1 MRDPYKVMVYGPGKM
16 GSVAIWEALQSPAFE
31 LVGVRVYSD
40 AKNGKDVGELLGLEP
55 TGIKA
60 SNDEAELAAIDCDC
74 IIYTALDMG
83 NFNTDDEVLALLAS
97 GRNIVTP
104 LPYQNA
110 HLFREQ
116 AFLDKLDAACAAG
129 NSVFHATG
137 IDPDVISERVLIAL
151 TGLCTDVTSITLRE
165 FWECGAGNPE
175 SLSFVG
181 FGKTV
186 EAAKQMPIGEAAS
199 KNFLKAI
206 VYTAEKVLGV
216 KYDRVEEE
224 YEYIPTPKD
233 IESAIKVPAGTV
245 ACLSNRMKGYV
256 NAKGDKPFFTMEYN
270 WLIDYSMLPEGI
282 EPDQYWVAT
291 IEGRPSVKMTIDLKS
306 SIETNKRFFNF
317 GNQQSEPGYHGT
329 IAPCLQ
335 AIPHICKAKAG
346 VLPSFG
352 PGLHWMQDLRD
363 SVNH

>member
-137 IDPDVISERVLIAL
+137 IDPDVISERVLICL
-151 TGLCTDVTSITLRE
+151 LYTSD
-165 FWECGAGNPE
+165 AADE
-175 SLSFVG
+175 S
-181 FGKTV
+181 
-186 EAAKQMPIGEAAS
+186 
-199 KNFLKAI
+199 
-206 VYTAEKVLGV
+206 
-216 KYDRVEEE
+216 
-224 YEYIPTPKD
+224 
-233 IESAIKVPAGTV
+233 
-245 ACLSNRMKGYV
+245 
-256 NAKGDKPFFTMEYN
+256 
-270 WLIDYSMLPEGI
+270 
-282 EPDQYWVAT
+282 
-291 IEGRPSVKMTIDLKS
+291 
-306 SIETNKRFFNF
+306 
-317 GNQQSEPGYHGT
+317 
-329 IAPCLQ
+329 
-335 AIPHICKAKAG
+335 
-346 VLPSFG
+346 
-352 PGLHWMQDLRD
+352 
-363 SVNH
+363 